1 MPNST
6 FLKFIG
12 PSLLAMILFIALPI
26 VSVVVQS
33 LHVEHEQILVE
44 VENCVPLAGCT
55 TVTQVDNA
63 ATQALRDEQPL
74 GRFVGLST
82 YLDRNHLAADAVS
95 LAWRASDG
103 IGDFLGRVMNL
114 PFYKALAFTL
124 AYTAVVTPLCLL
136 LGLVIALG
144 VNALPKVL
152 KGPTIFVTLL
162 PMIVTPL
169 IGALVLYWMLD
180 SRGILGTALVN
191 LTGDPDLSLR
201 ASGTLTWLTLFAY
214 GIWHSAPMA
223 FIVFYAGLQS
233 VPEETMEAAVLDGA
247 SRFERVRYVVVPH
260 LMPLVVF
267 VTLIQLMDNFR
278 VLEPVVAFNSQAV
291 ATSLSFAVYNDL
303 RGGDVPLFGSA
314 AATSL
319 LTIIG
324 IGILVTP
331 VAIRSWRDFKRRHG
345 H

>member
-26 VSVVVQS
+26 VSVIVQS
-33 LHVEHEQILVE
+33 LHIEHEQVLIE

-55 TVTQVDNA
+55 TTTQVDSA
-63 ATQALRDEQPL
+63 ATQALRDAEPL
-74 GRFVGLST
+74 GRFAGLAT
-82 YLDRNHLAADAVS
+82 YLDRNHLAVDAVA

-103 IGDFLGRVMNL
+103 IGDFAGRIMNL
-114 PFYKALAFTL
+114 PFYKALVFTL
-124 AYTAVVTPLCLL
+124 SYTAVVTPLCLL

-144 VNALPKVL
+144 VNALPKAL

-169 IGALVLYWMLD
+169 IGALVLYWMID
-180 SRGILGTALVN
+180 SRGILGAALIN
-191 LTGDPDLSLR
+191 LTGDPNLSLK
-201 ASGTLTWLTLFAY
+201 ASPALTWIMLFVY

-233 VPEETMEAAVLDGA
+233 VPEETLEAAVLDGA

-267 VTLIQLMDNFR
+267 VTLIQVMDNFR
-278 VLEPVVAFNSQAV
+278 VFEPVVSFQA
-291 ATSLSFAVYNDL
+291 AANAPSLSYAIYNDL
-303 RGGDVPLFGSA
+303 RGGDIPLFGSA